1 MEGIDGDYDI
11 EALIRSLD
19 DVDGLMA
26 VASGMGD
33 EQQLISKHL
42 NSGVDLKVMLSTQEK
57 ELRAVQELFIEQ
69 HCAQAENLCT
79 LYNEVSECEAKLL
92 SFEEQIFA
100 FQKTLT
106 DTADDI
112 VRMQEQT
119 VDLVHRVAN
128 RKHVSNK
135 INEVY
140 NALNECEEFC
150 EEFANKEVT
159 KEYLLNIRKLENK
172 IAFLANNKGL
182 ENSSVDQEIR
192 PKLRLAAQRAG
203 DKLHRYLGKKIH
215 ALAEDSTNI
224 QLQQQA
230 LESVGQYAYSF
241 LDRYNKPVA
250 DDLKET
256 YVRTMSEVYHR
267 QVRHSFREFHE
278 MIAHTT
284 SCEPIIS
291 SDVVRA
297 LKAGSDS
304 GAGGNFFLP
313 PPQVVTSSHTHRR
326 TASVSVEAKI
336 RGFADKVRGKS
347 EGRTS
352 ASAASKTPPPT
363 RNTDIKDIIEAIT
376 AVDLSYAATLV
387 NINPVPA
394 LELNQTTS
402 WLWRLVKMFVAIV
415 NMVTGESA
423 FVSSFF
429 YAHGQDLDAEE
440 HLTRAILQRALDS
453 VHALVAAELPNLRD
467 RLSCLAASRHI
478 DQMKSF
484 LCQCTNPIPLLVLSG
499 LIETCLND
507 VRRTLHHLAEGDQSL
522 LIQVSGLQLAPLP
535 PVYDPNTTSLSTV
548 LQQSPKIRAFLGP
561 HDVTRQ
567 FALTTGCLHLI
578 NTVQLSYARVDGKTV
593 ASYDEQLNQV
603 LRSSLTTWGTVVD
616 HLAKRLQQPV
626 AQHVFRIH
634 NYAYLLLLWK
644 SLGEHLRAGIVCGSG
659 GQNGTSVAQG
669 PALLRGPFVAPQAQV
684 ESITFLLKN
693 EVVRYVAADSKR
705 FSMSGIVSLMQ
716 EAEVACGSEI
726 FSTPAAGTPAPL
738 PAASTLPPALQDQQ
752 LLGTLSSF
760 SKTWKEQLEQIATS
774 VRGTFKLSSD
784 LERARSITRDAAAV
798 ESTMFENFSD
808 VVSSFVLREYYQ
820 MLLDANAQ
828 LHTFVNLF
836 YSNHSGIQAKLVGNH
851 ALLHEVQAL
860 VS

>member
-1 MEGIDGDYDI
+1 MDTLDADFDI
-11 EALIRSLD
+11 ETLMRSLD

-26 VASGMGD
+26 IAAGMGD
-33 EQQLISKHL
+33 EQQLINKHL
-42 NSGVDLKVMLSTQEK
+42 NSGVDLKVMLASQEK

-79 LYNEVSECEAKLL
+79 LYNEVSECESKLL

-112 VRMQEQT
+112 VKMQEQT

-159 KEYLLNIRKLENK
+159 KDYLLNIRKLENK

-267 QVRHSFREFHE
+267 QMRHASREFHE
-278 MIAHTT
+278 VISHSTT
-284 SCEPIIS
+284 CFFFWTMSEVYHRQMRHASKEFHEVITHSTTCEPILS
-291 SDVVRA
+291 SDIVRA

-313 PPQVVTSSHTHRR
+313 PPQVVTSSHNHRR
-326 TASVSVEAKI
+326 TSSVSVEAKL

-347 EGRTS
+347 EGRATAAPTS
-352 ASAASKTPPPT
+352 KGPPPT
-363 RNTDIKDIIEAIT
+363 RSTDIKDIVDGVT
-376 AVDLSYAATLV
+376 SVDLSYAATMV

-394 LELNQTTS
+394 IDLNQTTS

-429 YAHGQDLDAEE
+429 YAHGQDLEAEE
-440 HLTRAILQRALDS
+440 YLTRAILQRALDS
-453 VHALVAAELPNLRD
+453 VHSLVAAELPNLRD

-484 LCQCTNPIPLLVLSG
+484 LCQCANPIPLLVLSG
-499 LIETCLND
+499 LIETCLTE

-522 LIQVSGLQLAPLP
+522 LIQVSGLQLAQLP
-535 PVYDPNTTSLSTV
+535 AYYDASTTSLANA
-548 LQQSPKIRAFLGP
+548 LQQNPKIRAYLSP

-578 NTVQLSYARVDGKTV
+578 NTMQLPYTRVDGKTV
-593 ASYDEQLNQV
+593 AAYDEQLNQV
-603 LRSSLTTWGTVVD
+603 LRSSLTAWGTIVD
-616 HLAKRLQQPV
+616 HLAKRHQQPV
-626 AQHVFRIH
+626 AQYVFRIQ
-634 NYAYLLLLWK
+634 NYSYLLLLWK
-644 SLGEHLRAGIVCGSG
+644 SLCEHLRAGIVCGSG
-659 GQNGTSVAQG
+659 STSSASTSQT

-716 EAEVACGSEI
+716 EAEVACGASPP
-726 FSTPAAGTPAPL
+726 STNSPAPTL
-738 PAASTLPPALQDQQ
+738 PAITSLPPALQDQQ
-752 LLGTLSSF
+752 ILATLSTF
-760 SKTWKEQLEQIATS
+760 AKTWKEQLEQIAGS
-774 VRGTFKLSSD
+774 VRASFRLAPE
-784 LERARSITRDAAAV
+784 LERARSITRDAAGHLRCYKLLKSLQHSRKHNALMIV
-798 ESTMFENFSD
+798 YDELRLRVD
-808 VVSSFVLREYYQ
+808 V
-820 MLLDANAQ
+820 
-828 LHTFVNLF
+828 
-836 YSNHSGIQAKLVGNH
+836 
-851 ALLHEVQAL
+851 
-860 VS
+860 